1 MARKSK
7 KTSMAASSAV
17 AAVTAAGVLVG
28 GAFASPDDILNDG
41 PDAIVQTLDSGT
53 PIEIDSGGADG
64 GAEEE
69 EGEEET
75 KRSLTGSVRRLV
87 LSAPVG
93 VRAVVA
99 VPLWALGTAVIAL
112 ASSLW
117 SAVLSPVAST
127 VLSWLAFAALAV
139 LIFALAVKTVF
150 PDLPLKKILN
160 KRSILTIVLLC
171 FLFGVVDCVLPFFW
185 EDYENLSRLLKL
197 VGSLICTGVP
207 VGFFVRRRRRKLKK
221 QAEEDAAR
229 AAEAAEREAEVYELT
244 YEEREAA
251 AKELVAELADSV
263 CPKVY

>member
-53 PIEIDSGGADG
+53 PIEIDSGGA
-64 GAEEE
+64 EEE

-99 VPLWALGTAVIAL
+99 VPLWVLGTAVIAL

-229 AAEAAEREAEVYELT
+229 AAEAAEREAEVYEPT

>member
-53 PIEIDSGGADG
+53 AIEIDSGGADG

-69 EGEEET
+69 EGEET

-112 ASSLW
+112 VSSLW

-207 VGFFVRRRRRKLKK
+207 VGFFVRRRQRKLKM

-229 AAEAAEREAEVYELT
+229 AAEAAAAEAEVYEPT

>member
-1 MARKSK
+1 M
-7 KTSMAASSAV
+7 
-17 AAVTAAGVLVG
+17 
-28 GAFASPDDILNDG
+28 NDG
-41 PDAIVQTLDSGT
+41 PDAIVQTMDSGAVL
-53 PIEIDSGGADG
+53 EIDSGGADG

-75 KRSLTGSVRRLV
+75 KRGLTGAVRRLV
-87 LSAPVG
+87 LSAPAG

-112 ASSLW
+112 VSSLW

-150 PDLPLKKILN
+150 PDLPLKKIVS
-160 KRSILTIVLLC
+160 KRSVLTIVLLC

-185 EDYENLSRLLKL
+185 DDYETLSRLLKL
-197 VGSLICTGVP
+197 FGSLICTGVP
-207 VGFFVRRRRRKLKK
+207 VAFFVRRRRRKLKK

-229 AAEAAEREAEVYELT
+229 AAAEAEAAAEVYEPT
-244 YEEREAA
+244 IEEREAA
-251 AKELVAELADSV
+251 AKQLVAELADSV

>member
-150 PDLPLKKILN
+150 PDLPLK
-160 KRSILTIVLLC
+160 RSSTNAV
-171 FLFGVVDCVLPFFW
+171 
-185 EDYENLSRLLKL
+185 S
-197 VGSLICTGVP
+197 
-207 VGFFVRRRRRKLKK
+207 
-221 QAEEDAAR
+221 
-229 AAEAAEREAEVYELT
+229 
-244 YEEREAA
+244 
-251 AKELVAELADSV
+251 
-263 CPKVY
+263 

>member
-41 PDAIVQTLDSGT
+41 PDAIVQTMDSGAV
-53 PIEIDSGGADG
+53 PEIDSGGADG
-64 GAEEE
+64 GAD
-69 EGEEET
+69 
-75 KRSLTGSVRRLV
+75 
-87 LSAPVG
+87 
-93 VRAVVA
+93 
-99 VPLWALGTAVIAL
+99 TAVIAL
-112 ASSLW
+112 VSSLW

-127 VLSWLAFAALAV
+127 VLSWLVFAALAV

-160 KRSILTIVLLC
+160 KRSVLTIVLLC

-185 EDYENLSRLLKL
+185 DDYEQLSRLLKL

-207 VGFFVRRRRRKLKK
+207 VGFFVRRRQRKLKK
-221 QAEEDAAR
+221 QAEEEAAR
-229 AAEAAEREAEVYELT
+229 IAAEAEDEVYEPT
-244 YEEREAA
+244 FEEREAA
-251 AKELVAELADSV
+251 AKQLVAELADSV